1 MGDLSIHYERTEEML
16 QEFEQV
22 ALVVNVPAYGF
33 VVGDVGTVVDITR
46 NCEGITVEFFNFAG
60 ETIAIVPL
68 HQSDVRLL
76 GVSEGRDAR
85 SVLPSLSPHLRF
97 AGGGAGDKTRAL
109 QGIFISKHK
118 VSFSAYSV
126 RF

>member
-1 MGDLSIHYERTEEML
+1 MGDLSIHYERTKEML

-33 VVGDVGTVVDITR
+33 VVGDVGTVVDITH
-46 NCEGITVEFFNFAG
+46 NGEGITVEFFNFAG

-76 GVSEGRDAR
+76 GVSEVMHAR
-85 SVLPSLSPHLRF
+85 SILPTP
-97 AGGGAGDKTRAL
+97 
-109 QGIFISKHK
+109 
-118 VSFSAYSV
+118 
-126 RF
+126 